1 MAIFNSKL
9 QAISLDS
16 FPTNEVKQ
24 AFYTRHGGI
33 SPEPWSSLNHGGMLG
48 DDRDNI
54 IENRRRI
61 FQHFGRPV
69 ESIYDVWQVHSAEV
83 VCVDRPRPLNTPHLK
98 ADAILTNNP
107 EITLMMRFADCVP
120 ILFYDPVEHVIGIA
134 HAGWQGTVL
143 KVAKAVIEKME
154 IHYGS
159 RSRNI
164 LAGIGP
170 SIGPECYEI
179 GNDVAEKVQ
188 ESFGKCKAEV
198 VSTKDGKDTL
208 DLWKANQLTLMEAG
222 VEQIEISG
230 ICTACNT
237 IDWYSHRAENGKTGR
252 FGALISLM

>member
-1 MAIFNSKL
+1 
-9 QAISLDS
+9 
-16 FPTNEVKQ
+16 
-24 AFYTRHGGI
+24 
-33 SPEPWSSLNHGGMLG
+33 
-48 DDRDNI
+48 
-54 IENRRRI
+54 
-61 FQHFGRPV
+61 
-69 ESIYDVWQVHSAEV
+69 
-83 VCVDRPRPLNTPHLK
+83 
-98 ADAILTNNP
+98 
-107 EITLMMRFADCVP
+107 
-120 ILFYDPVEHVIGIA
+120 VIGIA

-179 GNDVAEKVQ
+179 GNDVAEKMQ
-188 ESFGKCKAEV
+188 ESFGKCMAEV

-237 IDWYSHRAENGKTGR
+237 MDWYSHRAENAKTGR